1 MFSTLT
7 QFKTFLALECG
18 GVKTS
23 VINCSGDGIY
33 GLISFAIKLLTN
45 IFFVAAVLLIVFS
58 GFQLAT
64 SGGDPKAIEGAKKRI
79 TNVVISIIALLSI
92 RILAGIFLPGGDS
105 IFN

>member
-1 MFSTLT
+1 MLLDLKNFIAAS
-7 QFKTFLALECG
+7 CG
-18 GVKTS
+18 GVQTS
-23 VINCSGDGIY
+23 TINCSGSDGIF
-33 GLISFAIKLLTN
+33 GLISFAVRTLTN

-64 SGGDPKAIEGAKKRI
+64 SAGEPKAIEGAKKRI
-79 TNVVISIIALLSI
+79 TNVVISIVALLSI